1 MTLTLSAII
10 IFIALVYGYVNGLT
24 VSATVVATII
34 SARALGPRTA
44 LLLAGFG
51 TLLGPFLMGVAVAN
65 TLGAE
70 LISPLPEDPNLVIA
84 ALLGTTAWSLF
95 AFGLRIPTSYS
106 QTLVGSLI
114 GATWVSLGRDAI
126 VASGLTK
133 TLAGL
138 FLSPVLGLTGGYL
151 LFKLIYLMSALASP
165 AINHWFNRGQVLL
178 AFLLALSFG
187 ANDGQKVM
195 AIISLGLVTTGFS
208 STFVI
213 PFWVILISAIAI
225 GSGALIG
232 GHQLI
237 RMLGLRI
244 YKIRPIEGFGAQFS
258 ASTVLLVASIIG
270 APVSGS
276 QITTMSIVG
285 AGSADRLRKIRWLTV
300 RHILIGWLVTMPSA
314 MALSAGFYKLIER
327 GVS

>member
-10 IFIALVYGYVNGLT
+10 IMIALVYGYVNGLT
-24 VSATVVATII
+24 VSSTVVATII

-65 TLGAE
+65 TLGTE
-70 LISPLPEDPNLVIA
+70 LISPPPSDPDLVIA

-114 GATWVSLGRDAI
+114 GATWISLGREAI
-126 VASGLTK
+126 VASGLIKALT
-133 TLAGL
+133 GL
-138 FLSPVLGLTGGYL
+138 FLSPVLGLIGGYL

-165 AINHWFNRGQVLL
+165 RINRWFNQGQVLL
-178 AFLLALSFG
+178 SFLLAIAFG

-232 GHQLI
+232 GHRLI
-237 RMLGLRI
+237 QMLGLRI
-244 YKIRPIEGFGAQFS
+244 YKIRPIEGFGAQLS
-258 ASTVLLVASIIG
+258 ASGVLLTASIVG

-276 QITTMSIVG
+276 QIVTMSIVG

-314 MALSAGFYKLIER
+314 MALSAAFYKLIE